1 MSYAAAWRVPA
12 GSRLAGAARG
22 RRTAQQT
29 EEGEHRY
36 VIPTVIP
43 LGQQLTLPLPL
54 CSDVDEMFATPE
66 DSGQHW
72 LQMTINDDWERAP
85 EGPDMAEPAD
95 LNLAK

>member
-1 MSYAAAWRVPA
+1 
-12 GSRLAGAARG
+12 
-22 RRTAQQT
+22 
-29 EEGEHRY
+29 
-36 VIPTVIP
+36 
-43 LGQQLTLPLPL
+43 
-54 CSDVDEMFATPE
+54 VDEMFATPE